1 MRKSS
6 FLYTAFGV
14 IVVIGALHF
23 IAEAFYLYWTIWWL
37 DIIVHLLAGFSGG
50 LVIAWFF
57 GPTSTLKSA
66 MLILVGMLI
75 IGIAWEVF
83 EYILNL
89 IQPIHYW
96 QDTVLALVAGMLGA
110 LLPCL
115 SLSLIGRPP
124 PFSFKKAERRT
135 FQSRRKSP
143 FLSLR

>member
-57 GPTSTLKSA
+57 GPTSTLKST
-66 MLILVGMLI
+66 MLILAGMLI
-75 IGIAWEVF
+75 IGIAWEVL

-96 QDTVLALVAGMLGA
+96 QDTIFDLIADMAGA
-110 LLPCL
+110 I
-115 SLSLIGRPP
+115 LICIYLYII
-124 PFSFKKAERRT
+124 ERT
-135 FQSRRKSP
+135 PKF
-143 FLSLR
+143 F

>member
-96 QDTVLALVAGMLGA
+96 QDTVLDLVADMMGA
-110 LLPCL
+110 ILTCIYLYI
-115 SLSLIGRPP
+115 IGRTPK
-124 PFSFKKAERRT
+124 FS
-135 FQSRRKSP
+135 
-143 FLSLR
+143 

>member
-83 EYILNL
+83 EY
-89 IQPIHYW
+89 
-96 QDTVLALVAGMLGA
+96 VLDLVADMMGA
-110 LLPCL
+110 ILTCIYLYI
-115 SLSLIGRPP
+115 IGRTPK
-124 PFSFKKAERRT
+124 FS
-135 FQSRRKSP
+135 
-143 FLSLR
+143 